1 MTAMSR
7 PGRGCGPAVLVGTGR
22 GRAYD
27 GHMKRPV
34 LLVLLVL
41 ITVAAVVAVWW
52 SGRQPAPEGAV
63 NDVKPF
69 QYQADTRPTVEVY
82 GDSISQGDS
91 SNFSSGN
98 TGPTSWVSHLGGPDG
113 LRFVGGYARPG
124 MKMTEAASEASNIVV
139 PQQTASTVVVELG
152 TNDINTGGE
161 WSDFAEALEDFTSH
175 LDVEPSGIVV
185 VGVGPI
191 DRLDPDAIAAWN
203 ERTQDLADEKGWL
216 YVWPFSDLTDA
227 DGYWVPEYTED
238 GLHPNKSGAQVLGAN
253 MAEEVRAALAER

>member
-113 LRFVGGYARPG
+113 LRFVGGFAQGGEGAETIRNYIAGQHTSDVVIYEIATNDLRRG
-124 MKMTEAASEASNIVV
+124 VSWDTWADHTLRFHEEAAIGDDLFAVVLIGPMDDRSAEAV
-139 PQQTASTVVVELG
+139 AG
-152 TNDINTGGE
+152 WNDRTRT
-161 WSDFAEALEDFTSH
+161 FAEEQGWA
-175 LDVEPSGIVV
+175 V
-185 VGVGPI
+185 
-191 DRLDPDAIAAWN
+191 LDPW
-203 ERTQDLADEKGWL
+203 
-216 YVWPFSDLTDA
+216 
-227 DGYWVPEYTED
+227 D
-238 GLHPNKSGAQVLGAN
+238 GLRDDDNRWVAGMSADAVHPNKSGAQVLAAN
-253 MAEEVRAALAER
+253 MAEEVRAALSER